1 MKPLLIFFAL
11 SSFLLVSAC
20 SLYSPTYFGDSYP
33 STATVQSYY
42 STKDIN
48 QPYKVIGHMT
58 ALTSTT
64 ESGQARTRQQVI
76 EKAKTIG
83 ADGVVFSEIDVQRNQ
98 HTTDDFTIK
107 VEVIKF
113 KKL

>member
-1 MKPLLIFFAL
+1 MKPSLKFFAL
-11 SSFLLVSAC
+11 ALFLLVSAC
-20 SLYSPTYFGDSYP
+20 SLYSPTYFGDTYSP
-33 STATVQSYY
+33 TSTVQSYY
-42 STKDIN
+42 SLKDIK

-58 ALTSTT
+58 ALTSAT

-76 EKAKTIG
+76 EKAKKIG
-83 ADGVVFSEIDVQRNQ
+83 ADGVVFSEINIQRNQ

-113 KKL
+113 K